1 MDFMRDRL
9 RNLNGFSYFL
19 VVWASAMLVAF
30 VGTSLGEVWAGG
42 TMHWTGSVLMAKVV
56 GPGCFLAASATAVRG
71 AAPQRQRNAA
81 LRAP

>member
-19 VVWASAMLVAF
+19 VVWASAMLGAF
-30 VGTSLGEVWAGG
+30 AGTSRGEAWAGG

-56 GPGCFLAASATAVRG
+56 GPGCFLAASATAVHNRRARRRG
-71 AAPQRQRNAA
+71 VCGTQR
-81 LRAP
+81 